1 MQAILEQRSHVLP
14 YDRERSWPLD
24 ARMAM
29 FVLEAGG
36 QDPQFTRERQSA
48 REACRIIATVCG
60 SDPRSLAHW
69 IIYIRDMNDGH
80 LGFISQSNL
89 PVGQTLVLHCAS
101 EDGQTLRTECR
112 IGRARQFMQGWNE
125 GVLQFGHAGADRF

>member
-1 MQAILEQRSHVLP
+1 MVLP
-14 YDRERSWPLD
+14 VHCGVVALIEFAEPMITVRVNGVVPL
-24 ARMAM
+24 
-29 FVLEAGG
+29 VLPTASCSPVGF
-36 QDPQFTRERQSA
+36 DWNVS
-48 REACRIIATVCG
+48 ATVCG

-69 IIYIRDMNDGH
+69 IVYIRDMTDGH

-125 GVLQFGHAGADRF
+125 GVLEM